1 MVGTDV
7 FNPQHVTCNNDFTC
21 MAMHSDG
28 NTVAVGE
35 YGPRAA
41 VYIFNVYTMEVQAK
55 LTSIPPEGVAAVSF
69 SADGKLLATVA
80 LDGYATLSVFEWE
93 RQQLVARERV
103 LKLRSVG
110 IKQKV
115 FAM

>member
-1 MVGTDV
+1 M
-7 FNPQHVTCNNDFTC
+7 Q
-21 MAMHSDG
+21 
-28 NTVAVGE
+28 
-35 YGPRAA
+35 
-41 VYIFNVYTMEVQAK
+41 
-55 LTSIPPEGVAAVSF
+55 
-69 SADGKLLATVA
+69 LATVA

-93 RQQLVARERV
+93 TQQLVARERV